1 MADDKDDARGR
12 RRDSPEG
19 CCGGGGT
26 TGVNG
31 GWRLEAS
38 ESDSDMDI
46 GKEDIDW
53 LTEDGGGEDVRDW
66 AGSVS
71 VSYVISV
78 SRVGERIGEET
89 GKMKPSVPCCE

>member
-12 RRDSPEG
+12 RSDSPEG
-19 CCGGGGT
+19 CCGDGGT
-26 TGVNG
+26 TGVGG

-38 ESDSDMDI
+38 ESDSDMDM

-53 LTEDGGGEDVRDW
+53 LSEDGGGEDVRDW

-71 VSYVISV
+71 VSYDISI

-89 GKMKPSVPCCE
+89 GNIKPPVPRCE